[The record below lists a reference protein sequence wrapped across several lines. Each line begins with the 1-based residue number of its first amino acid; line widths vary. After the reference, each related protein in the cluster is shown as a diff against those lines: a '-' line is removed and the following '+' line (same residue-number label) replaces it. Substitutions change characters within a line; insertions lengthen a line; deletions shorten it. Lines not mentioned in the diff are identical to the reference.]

1 MLQAFLQAAIQH
13 GHRNHGIRRE
23 SSCVQVLHVCQA
35 TGEVAEFL
43 LVETIVDKG
52 AASATVT
59 VKSEDTSSVAAF
71 ADLYRSCLSGL
82 ARY

>member
-1 MLQAFLQAAIQH
+1 MLQAFLQAASSM
-13 GHRNHGIRRE
+13 GI
-23 SSCVQVLHVCQA
+23 A
-35 TGEVAEFL
+35 TMASGGKAPVFRFYMYAKPRAKAEFL
-43 LVETIVDKG
+43 LVETVVDKG